1 MSKKSR
7 VSITIPR
14 IKIDPLKLAFISSL
28 GVWGFNGAL
37 NYENFFFL
45 HNFNLIIHEAGHVIF
60 MFLGEFITFLG
71 GTLLQL
77 MIPIGAI
84 TSFFLRKEFYNCAV
98 CLFWLSV
105 NFFDVSRY
113 MSDARSQE
121 LPLLGGE
128 AVTHDWF
135 YLFGRMGLLNYDQTI
150 GKFVYI
156 IACFTCL
163 TAILGGCYYS
173 QTKFNHDRVYP
184 QE

>member
-1 MSKKSR
+1 MGKQSKIK
-7 VSITIPR
+7 ITIPPVN
-14 IKIDPLKLAFISSL
+14 IDPIKLGFVVFL
-28 GVWGFNGAL
+28 GVWGLNGAL
-37 NYENFFFL
+37 EYEKFFFL

-60 MFLGEFITFLG
+60 MFLGEFVHFLG

-77 MIPIGAI
+77 IVPIVAI
-84 TSFFLRKEFYNCAV
+84 SSFYLRQEYYSSSV

-135 YLFGRMGLLNYDQTI
+135 YLFGTMGLLNYDKTI
-150 GKFVYI
+150 GGFVYCL
-156 IACFTCL
+156 ACLTCL
-163 TAILGGCYYS
+163 GAILGGCYFS
-173 QTKFNHDRVYP
+173 QTKFNRDRIYP
-184 QE
+184 